1 MQQGRVLL
9 DADWNEM
16 QSIASRESQLL
27 VSDLVGDVAYPANNP
42 AFTPSVRGGL
52 RFDGKKDFLL
62 IENQSIDFS
71 LSKHFSILALLSLSQ
86 TGQDAVIFSQWSTLA
101 ELDIETGITFGVSAE
116 GFPYIQRTI
125 ATDTRVEVETLTS
138 EIALKFDTEQQLAFT
153 FNGLSLRLYI
163 GGKEVLCE
171 MTPRISVLE
180 AGTISIGAGIEA
192 GLSIRNMKANLYDM
206 AIYSRALS
214 ANELLVNVFTHRKIG
229 EIGLQAWWPCTEGQG
244 EFCRDISGQGNHG
257 ILGAGVKESAPTWL
271 ASRLSFSAGRVYLD
285 GAMAEQNH
293 RVDFLLSSQDE
304 GCFMTY
310 LDMHQSVISAV
321 DDPELLEPGLR
332 GVDTSVRVQT
342 QLTLKR
348 FPDTS
353 GFENMAVLAREWA
366 VFQDVRK
373 RVGRI
378 KVNALPQRAPF
389 KSTLYRVQIIE
400 DTDLTVNNT
409 LPVVWSADNSALS
422 YRVTQSSH
430 NSLKVLGLE
439 RANRQLV
446 AGSYFSLLDNE
457 GRDVHSKNT
466 LLVVTEIDLAQGM
479 VSYSGKINEKAK
491 PVKLMH
497 WQTAIH
503 SLKVHDEG
511 IELNIDDRLNIGFHL
526 DALYCRGDY
535 WLIPTRAFQD
545 ALAVTEN
552 TWLPPFEQR
561 SIHQSVATFE
571 SREGA
576 VWLQKDW
583 RKAFMPAVKWDQFL
597 RRSGGVMTGSLTL
610 KETLTVEGETQ
621 FNGDV
626 ILNGELNSQSI
637 GSTQLKDHSVTHHKL
652 ARNLGLHLGQ
662 CVLSQHETPP
672 PGYAKVGNILG
683 DTEHAN
689 WQKSDARLPLTGPFS
704 AHNVAKTSLLLY
716 GSGELF
722 EGVQKEDKFVHFY
735 EKAPFPGEAVR
746 QFATCVLDDKLYVA
760 GGQNAEGKKTNEFY
774 CYDLNT
780 DRWEQKA
787 PLMDPTSHMALSSFD
802 GKVYGAGGMQ
812 TRFLGFLQHSPSRKL
827 ECYDPQLDC
836 WTSLMP
842 MPNERYSGG
851 MVRVNNG
858 IHYIGGSDRE
868 LSGILSE
875 SFCNTHFIYH
885 PKEDKW
891 HRALPI
897 PLARSRFGIFALN
910 DKIYCLGGRTGAGY
924 TGNVQVYNPE
934 TDYWEAEASLNVS
947 RSHVS
952 PVLFHE
958 VIYALGGKRDDHYID
973 FIENQNASTEFFVHR
988 LESYLE

>member
-27 VSDLVGDVAYPANNP
+27 VSDLVGEVAYPVNKP
-42 AFTPSVRGGL
+42 AFTPCVRGGL
-52 RFDGKKDFLL
+52 RFDGKKDFLF
-62 IENQSIDFS
+62 IENLSID
-71 LSKHFSILALLSLSQ
+71 LSSGKHFSILASLSLSQ
-86 TGQDAVIFSQWSTLA
+86 TEHDAIIFSQWSTLA
-101 ELDIETGITFGVSAE
+101 EFDIETGITLGVSAD
-116 GFPYIQRTI
+116 GFPYLQRTI
-125 ATDTRVEVETLTS
+125 ATETRVEVETLAS
-138 EIALKFDTEQQLAFT
+138 EIALKFDTEQQLAVT
-153 FNGLSLRLYI
+153 FNGSSLRLYI
-163 GGKEVLCE
+163 DSQEVLCE
-171 MTPRISVLE
+171 MTPRLGVLE
-180 AGTISIGAGIEA
+180 AGTISIGAGLEA
-192 GLSIRNMKANLYDM
+192 RLPRRNMKACLYEM
-206 AIYSRALS
+206 AIYSRALA
-214 ANELLVNVFTHRKIG
+214 ANELAVNAFMHRTVG
-229 EIGLQAWWPCTEGQG
+229 EIGLQAWWPFTEGQG
-244 EFCRDISGQGNHG
+244 ELCRDISGQGNHG
-257 ILGAGVKESAPTWL
+257 LLGAGVSDNAPAWL
-271 ASRLSFSAGRVYLD
+271 ASKLSFSAGRVYLD
-285 GAMAEQNH
+285 GVMAEQCH
-293 RVDFLLSSQDE
+293 RVDLSMNSQGE

-310 LDMHQSVISAV
+310 LDMHQRVISAV
-321 DDPELLEPGLR
+321 DDPDLLEPGLR
-332 GVDTSVRVQT
+332 GIDTSVRMQT
-342 QLTLKR
+342 QLTIKR
-348 FPDTS
+348 FPDAS
-353 GFENMAVLAREWA
+353 SAGSIAALASQWA
-366 VFQDVRK
+366 AFQALRK
-373 RVGRI
+373 RVGQI
-378 KVNALPQRAPF
+378 KVNSLPQRAPF
-389 KSTLYRVQIIE
+389 KSTLYRVQIVE

-409 LPVVWSADNSALS
+409 LPVVWSGDNSSLS
-422 YRVTQSSH
+422 YRVTQSSQ
-430 NSLKVLGLE
+430 NSIKVLGLE
-439 RANRQLV
+439 RSHTPLV
-446 AGSYFSLLDNE
+446 SGSYFSLLDSE
-457 GRDVHSKNT
+457 GNTVHEVNT
-466 LLVVTEIDLAQGM
+466 LLIVTEIDLAQGI
-479 VSYSGKINEKAK
+479 VSYSGEINKQAT

-503 SLKVHDEG
+503 SLTVHEAG
-511 IELNIDDRLNIGFHL
+511 IELNIDDRLKIRFQPS
-526 DALYCRGDY
+526 ALYCRGDY
-535 WLIPTRAFQD
+535 WLIPTRVLKD
-545 ALAVTEN
+545 KLEVKEN
-552 TWLPPFEQR
+552 TWLSPFEQR
-561 SIHQSVATFE
+561 SIHQRIATFE

-583 RKAFMPAVKWDQFL
+583 RKAFMPAVKWEAFL
-597 RRSGGVMTGSLTL
+597 RRSGGVMTGALTL
-610 KETLTVEGETQ
+610 KETLTVEGLTQ

-626 ILNGELNSQSI
+626 ILKGELNSQSI

-689 WQKSDARLPLTGPFS
+689 WQKSDARLPLEGPFS
-704 AHNVAKTSLLLY
+704 AHNIAATSLLLY

-722 EGVQKEDKFVHFY
+722 EGVQKDNAFIHFY

-780 DRWEQKA
+780 DRWEKKA
-787 PLMDPTSHMALSSFD
+787 HLMHPTSHMALSSFD

-827 ECYDPQLDC
+827 ACYDPQLDS

-851 MVRVNNG
+851 MVRVNEL

-875 SFCNTHFIYH
+875 SFCNTHFVYH
-885 PKEDKW
+885 PKEDRW
-891 HRALPI
+891 HHALPI
-897 PLARSRFGIFALN
+897 PLARSRFGLFALN
-910 DKIYCLGGRTGAGY
+910 DKIYCLGGRTGVGY

-934 TDYWEAEASLNVS
+934 TDYWEAEASLNVP

-952 PVLFHE
+952 PVLFYE